1 MSYLRCAAGRPAYRH
16 VSCLRTADTSISLR
30 IRVLSHVSRIRA
42 ENNNDLGLAVSV
54 NYITV
59 TGEYD
64 FSSIEHFY
72 NGDPG
77 GMLAGTFRDYQYGQ
91 YDKMSYQEAQLTTR
105 EEFDDNT
112 RLLVNLSVV

>member
-1 MSYLRCAAGRPAYRH
+1 MISYENTDDELQF
-16 VSCLRTADTSISLR
+16 TI
-30 IRVLSHVSRIRA
+30 
-42 ENNNDLGLAVSV
+42 NNNDLGLRVLV
-54 NYITV
+54 HYNTV

-72 NGDPG
+72 SGDPG

-91 YDKMSYQEAQLTTR
+91 YDKLTYLEAQLTTK

-112 RLLVNLSVV
+112 RLLVNLLKECLTEMFNEFDIGVSLDSLGLEYWY